1 VLVIPESLS
10 LETAP
15 EGRPA
20 MNADA
25 TAAAQ
30 EDLNP
35 FHIAQQQ
42 FEHAIRYLP
51 QYQKGLVD
59 YLVRPERVIISEF
72 PIETHNGTV
81 RNFTGYRVLHNRARG
96 PGKGGIRYHPDVTAD
111 EVRALATWMTWKCA
125 VMDIPFGGAKGGVIC
140 NPKELTK
147 DDLRRITR
155 RFIAELGD
163 AIGPH
168 TDIPAPDVNTS
179 AETMAWVFDTYDMM
193 HPGRNN
199 TPVVTGKPVDMGG
212 SFGRN
217 EATSR
222 GCLFCTQ
229 HALSRGLVDGMDSVD
244 GATVV
249 VQGFGNAGAIAAQ
262 LYAEQGSRIIACSDS
277 RGGIF
282 AADGFDPDEAIAH
295 KKETGSVV
303 GLPGTEEV
311 SNEELLALECDI
323 LIPAALENQ
332 IRADNAGD
340 VRAKLIAEAANGPT
354 TPAADRI
361 LHGKGI
367 PVLPDILANA
377 GGVTVSYYEW
387 VQNIENEQWEEEE
400 VNSKLLRKMTRATD
414 SVLDT
419 REEINASLEGIQASR
434 AKRGHGS
441 DSLEEIDIRTAAYVL
456 AVKRVADVTLRRG
469 IWP

>member
-1 VLVIPESLS
+1 MN
-10 LETAP
+10 TA
-15 EGRPA
+15 
-20 MNADA
+20 A
-25 TAAAQ
+25 TAASPVQ

-51 QYQKGLVD
+51 EYQKGLVD

-140 NPKELTK
+140 NPKELTR

-229 HALSRGLVDGMDSVD
+229 HALSRGLVEGMDSVD

-282 AADGFDPDEAIAH
+282 SADGFDPDEAIAH
-295 KKETGSVV
+295 KRETGSVV

-311 SNEELLALECDI
+311 SNEELLGLECDI

-340 VRAKLIAEAANGPT
+340 VKARLIAEAANGPT

-361 LHGKGI
+361 LVENGI

-387 VQNIENEQWEEEE
+387 VQNIENEQWDEEE
-400 VNSKLLRKMTRATD
+400 VNAKLLRKMTRATD

-419 REEINASLEGIQASR
+419 RERINGSLEEIQTSR

-441 DSLEEIDIRTAAYVL
+441 DALGEIDIRTAAYVL

>member
-1 VLVIPESLS
+1 VI
-10 LETAP
+10 T
-15 EGRPA
+15 
-20 MNADA
+20 
-25 TAAAQ
+25 T
-30 EDLNP
+30 
-35 FHIAQQQ
+35 
-42 FEHAIRYLP
+42 
-51 QYQKGLVD
+51 
-59 YLVRPERVIISEF
+59 EF

-155 RFIAELGD
+155 RFIVELGD

-168 TDIPAPDVNTS
+168 TDVPAPDVNTS

-193 HPGRNN
+193 HSGRNN
-199 TPVVTGKPVDMGG
+199 LPVVTGKPVDMGG

-229 HALSRGLVDGMDSVD
+229 HALSRGLVEGLDSVD

-249 VQGFGNAGAIAAQ
+249 VQGYGNAGAIAAQ
-262 LYAEQGSRIIACSDS
+262 LYAEQGSTIIACSDS
-277 RGGIF
+277 RGAIF
-282 AADGFDPDEAIAH
+282 SADGFDPDEAVAH
-295 KKETGSVV
+295 KQKTGSVV
-303 GLPGTEEV
+303 GLPGTEEI

-332 IRADNAGD
+332 IRADNADD
-340 VRAKLIAEAANGPT
+340 VKARLVAEAANGPT

-361 LHGKGI
+361 LAENGI

-387 VQNIENEQWEEEE
+387 VQNIENEQWDEEE
-400 VNSKLLRKMTRATD
+400 VNAKLLRKMTRATD

-419 REEINASLEGIQASR
+419 RERVNSTLPEIGMAREELGRGNDPLEM
-434 AKRGHGS
+434 
-441 DSLEEIDIRTAAYVL
+441 IDLRTAAYIL